1 MFKSVKDKKRQ
12 CNMVRF
18 RVNIVRMQP
27 FSLFM
32 IQAVWT
38 SKGIKVRT
46 KQQLEE
52 KKKVRAAVKKKEI
65 KAQRVHESKR
75 ANICCGQTEAGD
87 NQEIRKHHFSAYK
100 SI

>member
-1 MFKSVKDKKRQ
+1 MWRLFYNLKRKTVFKSVKDKKRQ

-38 SKGIKVRT
+38 SKGIKVRS

-52 KKKVRAAVKKKEI
+52 KKKSELLLR
-65 KAQRVHESKR
+65 KR
-75 ANICCGQTEAGD
+75 
-87 NQEIRKHHFSAYK
+87 K
-100 SI
+100 